1 MYHTDYQ
8 KSPFNHHINL
18 AMLKLNAVS
27 KVYDGKVAVKTLSLE
42 VNRGEIYGILGP
54 NGAGKTSTIRMICG
68 ITLPDSGTI
77 EFLGEPMSAKLQS
90 KIGYL
95 PEERGLYKKMKVN
108 ELLVYFAELKG
119 VPRAEAKEKSAMW
132 LKRFEIET
140 WSEKKVEELSKGM
153 QQKVQFISVVLHE
166 PELLIL
172 DEPFSGLDPINSEL
186 VMEIIL
192 ELKKAGKT
200 ILFSTHRME
209 QVEKICDS
217 ICLLNNGEKVLDG
230 NVREVKKS
238 YGKNMLHVAFD
249 GSDAFID
256 VAVSL
261 GKVDVRERQ
270 PKYAELKL
278 LGNTKPK
285 EILALIG
292 DETDLVRFELAEPSL
307 KEIFILRVGET
318 NQGAKLSATA

>member
-1 MYHTDYQ
+1 
-8 KSPFNHHINL
+8 
-18 AMLKLNAVS
+18 MLNIDAIS
-27 KVYDGKVAVKTLSLE
+27 KIYDGKVAVKNLSLS
-42 VNRGEIYGILGP
+42 VKRGEIYGILGP

-77 EFLGEPMSAKLQS
+77 EFLGEPMRMELQS

-95 PEERGLYKKMKVN
+95 PEERGLYKKMKVG

-119 VPRAEAKEKSAMW
+119 VSRAVAKEKASMW

-153 QQKVQFISVVLHE
+153 QQKVQFIAVVLHE

-186 VMEIIL
+186 VMDIIL
-192 ELKKAGKT
+192 ELKKSGKT

-217 ICLLNNGEKVLDG
+217 ICLINNGQKVLDG

-238 YGKNMLHVAFD
+238 YGKNMLHIEFD

-256 VAVSL
+256 AAVAM
-261 GKVDVRERQ
+261 GKVELRDRH

-278 LGNTKPK
+278 LGDTKPK
-285 EILALIG
+285 DVLALIG
-292 DETDLVRFELAEPSL
+292 DDTDLTRFELAEPSL
-307 KEIFILRVGET
+307 KEIFILRVGKQIKGR
-318 NQGAKLSATA
+318 N

>member
-1 MYHTDYQ
+1 
-8 KSPFNHHINL
+8 
-18 AMLKLNAVS
+18 MLKLNAIS
-27 KVYDGKVAVKTLSLE
+27 KVYDGKVAVKSLSLS

-77 EFLGEPMSAKLQS
+77 EFLGEPMRSELQS

-95 PEERGLYKKMKVN
+95 PEERGLYKKMKVG

-119 VPRAEAKEKSAMW
+119 VPRAEAKAKAAQW
-132 LKRFEIET
+132 LKRFEINA
-140 WSEKKVEELSKGM
+140 WAEKKVEELSKGM
-153 QQKVQFISVVLHE
+153 QQKVQFISVVLHD

-186 VMEIIL
+186 VMDIIL

-217 ICLLNNGEKVLDG
+217 ICLINNGEKVLDG
-230 NVREVKKS
+230 SVREVKKS
-238 YGKNMLHVAFD
+238 YGRNMLQVEFD
-249 GSDAFID
+249 GSDTFID
-256 VAVSL
+256 TAVAM
-261 GKVDVRERQ
+261 GKAEVRDRQ

-278 LGNTKPK
+278 LGDTKPK
-285 EILALIG
+285 DILALMG
-292 DETDLVRFELAEPSL
+292 DDTDLTRFELAEPSL

>member
-1 MYHTDYQ
+1 
-8 KSPFNHHINL
+8 
-18 AMLKLNAVS
+18 MLKLNAVS
-27 KVYDGKVAVKTLSLE
+27 KVYDGKVAVKSLSLS

-77 EFLGEPMSAKLQS
+77 EFLGEPMRSELQS

-95 PEERGLYKKMKVN
+95 PEERGLYKKMKVG

-119 VPRAEAKEKSAMW
+119 VPRAEATAKAAQW
-132 LKRFEIET
+132 LKRFEIDT
-140 WSEKKVEELSKGM
+140 WAEKKVEELSKGM
-153 QQKVQFISVVLHE
+153 QQKVQFISVVMHE

-186 VMEIIL
+186 VMDIIL
-192 ELKKAGKT
+192 ELKRAGKT

-217 ICLLNNGEKVLDG
+217 ICLINNGEKVLDG

-238 YGKNMLHVAFD
+238 YGKNMLHVEFD

-256 VAVSL
+256 AATSL
-261 GKVDVRERQ
+261 GKVEVRDRQ

-278 LGNTKPK
+278 LGETKPK
-285 EILALIG
+285 DILALIG
-292 DETDLVRFELAEPSL
+292 DETDLTRLELAEPSL

>member
-1 MYHTDYQ
+1 
-8 KSPFNHHINL
+8 
-18 AMLKLNAVS
+18 MLKLNAIS
-27 KVYDGKVAVKTLSLE
+27 KVYDGKVAVKSLSLS

-77 EFLGEPMSAKLQS
+77 EFLSEPMRNELQS

-95 PEERGLYKKMKVN
+95 PEERGLYKKMKVG

-119 VPRAEAKEKSAMW
+119 VPRAEAKAKAAQW
-132 LKRFEIET
+132 LKRFEIDA
-140 WSEKKVEELSKGM
+140 WAEKKVEELSKGM
-153 QQKVQFISVVLHE
+153 QQKVQFISVVLHD

-186 VMEIIL
+186 VMDIIL

-217 ICLLNNGEKVLDG
+217 ICLINNGEKVLDG
-230 NVREVKKS
+230 SVREVKKS
-238 YGKNMLHVAFD
+238 YGKNMLHVEFD
-249 GSDAFID
+249 GSDTFID
-256 VAVSL
+256 AAVAM
-261 GKVDVRERQ
+261 GKAEVRDRQ

-278 LGNTKPK
+278 LGDTKPK
-285 EILALIG
+285 DILALMG
-292 DETDLVRFELAEPSL
+292 DDTDLTRFELAEPSL

>member
-1 MYHTDYQ
+1 
-8 KSPFNHHINL
+8 
-18 AMLKLNAVS
+18 MLKLNAVS
-27 KVYDGKVAVKTLSLE
+27 KVYDGKVAVKNLSLS

-77 EFLGEPMSAKLQS
+77 EFLGEPMRSELQS

-95 PEERGLYKKMKVN
+95 PEERGLYKKMKVS
-108 ELLVYFAELKG
+108 ESLVYFAELKG

-132 LKRFEIET
+132 LKRFEIDT
-140 WSEKKVEELSKGM
+140 WAEKKVEELSKGM
-153 QQKVQFISVVLHE
+153 QQKVQFISVVLHD

-186 VMEIIL
+186 VMDIIL

-217 ICLLNNGEKVLDG
+217 ICLINNGEKVLDG

-238 YGKNMLHVAFD
+238 YGKNMLHIEFD

-256 VAVSL
+256 AAVAT
-261 GKVDVRERQ
+261 GKAEVRDRQ

-278 LGNTKPK
+278 LGETKPK
-285 EILALIG
+285 DILALIG
-292 DETDLVRFELAEPSL
+292 DETDLTRFELAEPSL

-318 NQGAKLSATA
+318 NQEAKLSATA

>member
-1 MYHTDYQ
+1 
-8 KSPFNHHINL
+8 
-18 AMLKLNAVS
+18 MLKLNAVS
-27 KVYDGKVAVKTLSLE
+27 KVYDGKVAVKNLSLE
-42 VNRGEIYGILGP
+42 VSRGEIYGILGP

-68 ITLPDSGTI
+68 ITMPDSGTI
-77 EFLGEPMSAKLQS
+77 EFLGEPMSTGLQS

-95 PEERGLYKKMKVN
+95 PEERGLYKKMKVS

-119 VPRAEAKEKSAMW
+119 VPRAEAKKKSAMW
-132 LKRFEIET
+132 LKRFGIDA

-186 VMEIIL
+186 VMETIL

-209 QVEKICDS
+209 QVEKVCDS
-217 ICLLNNGEKVLDG
+217 ICLINNGEKVLDG
-230 NVREVKKS
+230 KVREVKEA
-238 YGKNMLHVAFD
+238 YGKNRLHIEFE
-249 GSDAFID
+249 GSDAFIAS
-256 VAVSL
+256 AVSM
-261 GKVDVRERQ
+261 GKAEVCDRQ
-270 PKYAELKL
+270 PKYVELKL
-278 LGNTKPK
+278 LDSTKPK

-292 DETDLVRFELAEPSL
+292 NDTDLTRFELAEPSL
-307 KEIFILRVGET
+307 REIFILAVSET
-318 NQGAKLSATA
+318 NQGAKLSAHA

>member
-1 MYHTDYQ
+1 
-8 KSPFNHHINL
+8 
-18 AMLKLNAVS
+18 MLKLNAIS
-27 KVYDGKVAVKTLSLE
+27 KVYDGKVAVKNLSLS
-42 VNRGEIYGILGP
+42 VSRGEIYGILGP

-77 EFLGEPMSAKLQS
+77 EFLGEPMHSELQS

-95 PEERGLYKKMKVN
+95 PEERGLYKKMKVG

-119 VPRAEAKEKSAMW
+119 VPRAEAKAKAAQW
-132 LKRFEIET
+132 LKRFEIDT
-140 WSEKKVEELSKGM
+140 WAEKKVEELSKGM
-153 QQKVQFISVVLHE
+153 QQKVQFISVVLHD

-186 VMEIIL
+186 VMDIIL

-217 ICLLNNGEKVLDG
+217 ICLINNGEKVLDG

-238 YGKNMLHVAFD
+238 YGKNMLHIEFD
-249 GSDAFID
+249 GSDVFID
-256 VAVSL
+256 AAIAM
-261 GKVDVRERQ
+261 GKAEVRDRQ

-278 LGNTKPK
+278 LADTKPK
-285 EILALIG
+285 DILALMG
-292 DETDLVRFELAEPSL
+292 DDTDLTRFELGEPSL

>member
-1 MYHTDYQ
+1 
-8 KSPFNHHINL
+8 
-18 AMLKLNAVS
+18 MLKLNSVS
-27 KVYDGKVAVKTLSLE
+27 KVYDGKVAVRNLSLF
-42 VNRGEIYGILGP
+42 VGRGEIYGMLGP

-77 EFLGEPMSAKLQS
+77 EFLGEPMRSELQA

-95 PEERGLYKKMKVN
+95 PEERGLYKKMKVG
-108 ELLVYFAELKG
+108 ELLVYFAQLKG
-119 VPRAEAKEKSAMW
+119 VPRAEAKRRATEW
-132 LKRFEIET
+132 LKRFEIES
-140 WSEKKVEELSKGM
+140 WAEKKVEELSKGM
-153 QQKVQFISVVLHE
+153 QQKVQFISVTLHE

-186 VMEIIL
+186 VMDVIL
-192 ELKKAGKT
+192 ELKNAGKT

-217 ICLLNNGEKVLDG
+217 ICLINNGEKVLDG
-230 NVREVKKS
+230 NVRDVKRS
-238 YGKNMLHVAFD
+238 YGKNMLHVEFD
-249 GSDAFID
+249 GSDKFID

-261 GKVDVRERQ
+261 GKAEVRDRQ

-278 LGNTKPK
+278 LGGAKPK

-292 DETDLVRFELAEPSL
+292 DETEITRFELAEPSL

-318 NQGAKLSATA
+318 SQGTKSGASA

>member
-1 MYHTDYQ
+1 
-8 KSPFNHHINL
+8 
-18 AMLKLNAVS
+18 MLKLNAVS
-27 KVYDGKVAVKTLSLE
+27 KVYDGKVAVKSLSLS

-77 EFLGEPMSAKLQS
+77 EFLGEPMRSELQA

-95 PEERGLYKKMKVN
+95 PEERGLYKKMKVG

-119 VPRAEAKEKSAMW
+119 VPRAEAKTKAAQW
-132 LKRFEIET
+132 LKRFEINA
-140 WSEKKVEELSKGM
+140 WAEKKVEELSKGM
-153 QQKVQFISVVLHE
+153 QQKVQFISVVLHD

-186 VMEIIL
+186 VMDIIL

-217 ICLLNNGEKVLDG
+217 ICLINNGEKVLDG

-238 YGKNMLHVAFD
+238 YGKNMLHVEFD

-256 VAVSL
+256 AATSL
-261 GKVDVRERQ
+261 GKVEVRDRQ

-278 LGNTKPK
+278 LGETKPK
-285 EILALIG
+285 DILALIG
-292 DETDLVRFELAEPSL
+292 DDTDLTRFELAEPSL

-318 NQGAKLSATA
+318 NQGAKLSAPA

>member
-1 MYHTDYQ
+1 
-8 KSPFNHHINL
+8 
-18 AMLKLNAVS
+18 MLKLNAVS
-27 KVYDGKVAVKTLSLE
+27 KVYDGKVAVKNLSLE

-77 EFLGEPMSAKLQS
+77 EFLGEPMSTALQS

-95 PEERGLYKKMKVN
+95 PEERGLYKKMKVA
-108 ELLVYFAELKG
+108 ELLIYFAELKG

-132 LKRFEIET
+132 LKRFEIES
-140 WSEKKVEELSKGM
+140 WSGKKVEELSKGM

-192 ELKKAGKT
+192 ELKKVGKT

-217 ICLLNNGEKVLDG
+217 ICLINNGEKVLDG

-238 YGKNMLHVAFD
+238 YSKNMLHVAFD

-256 VAVSL
+256 AATSM
-261 GKVDVRERQ
+261 GKVEVRDRQ

-278 LGNTKPK
+278 LGDTKPK
-285 EILALIG
+285 DILSLIG
-292 DETDLVRFELAEPSL
+292 DETNLTRFELAEPSL

-318 NQGAKLSATA
+318 NQGAKLNATA

>member
-1 MYHTDYQ
+1 ML
-8 KSPFNHHINL
+8 NIN
-18 AMLKLNAVS
+18 AIS
-27 KVYDGKVAVKTLSLE
+27 KIYDGKVAVKNLSLS
-42 VNRGEIYGILGP
+42 VKRGEIYGILGP

-77 EFLGEPMSAKLQS
+77 EFLGEPMRIELQA

-95 PEERGLYKKMKVN
+95 PEERGLYKKMKVG

-119 VPRAEAKEKSAMW
+119 VPRAMAKEKAAMW
-132 LKRFEIET
+132 LKRFEIGS

-186 VMEIIL
+186 VMDTIL

-217 ICLLNNGEKVLDG
+217 ICLINNGEKVLDG

-238 YGKNMLHVAFD
+238 YGKNMLHIEFD

-256 VAVSL
+256 AAVAM
-261 GKVDVRERQ
+261 GKVEVRDRQ

-278 LGNTKPK
+278 LDGTKPK
-285 EILALIG
+285 DVLALIG
-292 DETDLVRFELAEPSL
+292 DDTDLTRFELAEPSL

>member
-1 MYHTDYQ
+1 
-8 KSPFNHHINL
+8 
-18 AMLKLNAVS
+18 MLKLNAVS
-27 KVYDGKVAVKTLSLE
+27 KVYDGKVAVKTLSLS

-77 EFLGEPMSAKLQS
+77 EFLGEPMRSELQS

-95 PEERGLYKKMKVN
+95 PEERGLYKKMKVS

-119 VPRAEAKEKSAMW
+119 VPRAEAKEKSAQW
-132 LKRFEIET
+132 LKRFEIDT
-140 WSEKKVEELSKGM
+140 WAEKKVEELSKGM
-153 QQKVQFISVVLHE
+153 QQKVQFISVVLHN

-186 VMEIIL
+186 VMDIIL
-192 ELKKAGKT
+192 ELKKAGRT

-217 ICLLNNGEKVLDG
+217 ICLINNGEKVLDG

-238 YGKNMLHVAFD
+238 YGKNMLHVEFD

-256 VAVSL
+256 AAVAMS
-261 GKVDVRERQ
+261 KAEVRDRQ

-278 LGNTKPK
+278 LGETKPK
-285 EILALIG
+285 DILALIG
-292 DETDLVRFELAEPSL
+292 DDTDLTRFELAEPSL

>member
-1 MYHTDYQ
+1 ML
-8 KSPFNHHINL
+8 NIN
-18 AMLKLNAVS
+18 AIS
-27 KVYDGKVAVKTLSLE
+27 KMYDGKVAVKNLSLS
-42 VNRGEIYGILGP
+42 VKRGEIYGILGP

-77 EFLGEPMSAKLQS
+77 EFLGEPMRMELQS

-95 PEERGLYKKMKVN
+95 PEERGLYKKMKVG

-119 VPRAEAKEKSAMW
+119 VPRAEAKTKAMAW
-132 LKRFEIET
+132 LKRFEIES
-140 WSEKKVEELSKGM
+140 WAEKKVEELSKGM

-186 VMEIIL
+186 VMDIIL
-192 ELKKAGKT
+192 ELKKSGKT

-217 ICLLNNGEKVLDG
+217 ICLINNGEKVLDG

-238 YGKNMLHVAFD
+238 YGKNMLHIELD

-256 VAVSL
+256 AAVAM
-261 GKVDVRERQ
+261 GKVEVRDRQ

-278 LGNTKPK
+278 LDGTKPK
-285 EILALIG
+285 EVLALIG
-292 DETDLVRFELAEPSL
+292 DNTDLTRFELAEPSL